1 MQELIHELYKAGVIK
16 IGSFILSSGITSPF
30 YIDMRRIYSYPK
42 IMRLIINEVVKKV
55 DLSSYEVLVGVATS
69 GVALAAFIAAVAGK
83 PMAYVRLEK
92 KDHGTLSQVEGEVE
106 GRSSLIVD
114 DVATTGD
121 SIIRTYE
128 ILKDSGAV
136 PTGALVVVDREQ
148 GAEERIRALGMEY
161 HYVMTARQLFNTLK
175 EDGVL
180 NGATYEEIM
189 KYLESYRRKK

>member
-1 MQELIHELYKAGVIK
+1 MQELIHELYKVGVVK
-16 IGSFILSSGITSPF
+16 IGSFVLSSGITSPF

-42 IMRLIINEVVKKV
+42 IMRLIIDEVSKRV
-55 DLSSYEVLVGVATS
+55 DLTQYDVLVGVATS
-69 GVALAAFIAAVAGK
+69 GVALAAFVAAVTNK
-83 PMAYVRLEK
+83 PMAYVRLER

-106 GRSSLIVD
+106 GRTSLIVD

-121 SIIRTYE
+121 SIIKTYE
-128 ILKDSGAV
+128 VLKSAGAV

-148 GAEERIRALGMEY
+148 GAEERVRSLGMRY

-175 EDGVL
+175 NDGLL

-189 KYLESYRRKK
+189 RYLESYRRK

>member
-1 MQELIHELYKAGVIK
+1 MQELIHELYKVGVVK
-16 IGSFILSSGITSPF
+16 IGSFVLSSGITSPF

-42 IMRLIINEVVKKV
+42 IMRLIINEVSKRV
-55 DLSSYEVLVGVATS
+55 DLTQYDVLVGVATS
-69 GVALAAFIAAVAGK
+69 GVALAAFVAAVTNK
-83 PMAYVRLEK
+83 PMAYVRLER

-106 GRSSLIVD
+106 GRTSLIVD

-121 SIIRTYE
+121 SIIKTYE
-128 ILKDSGAV
+128 VLKSAGAV

-148 GAEERIRALGMEY
+148 GAEERVRSLGMRY

-175 EDGVL
+175 NDGLL

-189 KYLESYRRKK
+189 RYLESYRRK